1 MSFRLFV
8 YYCALGGAAAAF
20 VGWFLGRLPGK
31 LQSSL
36 AEAGLK
42 GVLLGLMVAAAL
54 SFLDSLW
61 NSSRQPV
68 PMLGRILIAAVLSI
82 IGGLL
87 GGLVGQGLCLL
98 TDNTFL
104 QGAFILFGWT
114 LTGLL
119 IGASLGTFDLLM
131 AVVAGQGVG
140 GAMRKLRNGVIGG
153 TAGGVL
159 GSLLYLLL
167 SATWAGIFSG
177 KPFERLWSP
186 SAMGFAALGACL
198 GLLIGL
204 AQVVLKEA
212 WLRVEAGFRAGRE
225 LIISRDAITIGRAES
240 CDIGLFG
247 DNGIEKVHA
256 HIVRQDGRYVLT
268 DAGTPGG
275 TYLND
280 DRLTEPA
287 ELRSGDTIRVGGSI
301 IRFQER
307 QKRQ

>member
-8 YYCALGGAAAAF
+8 YYCALCGAAAAF
-20 VGWFLGRLPGK
+20 VGWFLGRLPGR
-31 LQSSL
+31 LPSL
-36 AEAGLK
+36 VEAGLK

-54 SFLDSLW
+54 SFVDSLC
-61 NSSRQPV
+61 NSSRQLTPT
-68 PMLGRILIAAVLSI
+68 LGRVLVAAVISV

-87 GGLVGQGLCLL
+87 GGLIGQGLCLL
-98 TDNTFL
+98 TDNTVL
-104 QGAFILFGWT
+104 AGLFTVLGWT
-114 LTGLL
+114 LAGLL
-119 IGASLGTFDLLM
+119 IGASLGTFDLLV
-131 AVVAGQGVG
+131 AVLTGQGSA
-140 GAMRKLRNGVIGG
+140 GAVRKLRNGVIGG
-153 TAGGVL
+153 TAGGVV

-167 SATWAGIFSG
+167 LAAWAGIFRD
-177 KPFERLWSP
+177 KPFEKLWSP

-225 LIISRDAITIGRAES
+225 LIISRDAVTIGRAES
-240 CDIGLFG
+240 CDVGLFG

-256 HIVRQDGRYVLT
+256 RIVRQDGRYLLT
-268 DAGTPGG
+268 DADTPGG

-280 DRLTEPA
+280 ERITEPV
-287 ELRSGDTIRVGGSI
+287 ELRSGDTIRVGRSV

-307 QKRQ
+307 QKR